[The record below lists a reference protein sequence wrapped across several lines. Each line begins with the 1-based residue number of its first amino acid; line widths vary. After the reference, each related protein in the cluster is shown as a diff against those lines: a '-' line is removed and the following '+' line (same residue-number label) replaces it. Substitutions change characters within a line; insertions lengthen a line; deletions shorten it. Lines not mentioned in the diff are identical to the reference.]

1 MLSFIKTLTDRYGF
15 YTMKK
20 ALIILGVLVALV
32 GFVLFGIPA
41 LLYGVPRI
49 VSPSTA
55 ADCTQYTNANITKV
69 ITEDFYKRLPTW
81 DNDVGLLK
89 SKRPDLTFEKPSISG
104 GSFFVPFKATSNIR
118 TIQYFASFDC
128 KYDRIEYSSNKTE

>member
-1 MLSFIKTLTDRYGF
+1 
-15 YTMKK
+15 MKK

-55 ADCTQYTNANITKV
+55 ADCTQYTNTDITKV
-69 ITEDFYKRLPTW
+69 ITEDFYKRLPT
-81 DNDVGLLK
+81 G
-89 SKRPDLTFEKPSISG
+89 
-104 GSFFVPFKATSNIR
+104 
-118 TIQYFASFDC
+118 
-128 KYDRIEYSSNKTE
+128 

>member
-1 MLSFIKTLTDRYGF
+1 
-15 YTMKK
+15 MKK

-55 ADCTQYTNANITKV
+55 ADCTQYTNEDITKV
-69 ITEDFYKRLPTW
+69 ISEDFYKRLPTW
-81 DNDVGLLK
+81 DNDVGLLN
-89 SKRPDLTFEKPSISG
+89 SKRPNLSFE
-104 GSFFVPFKATSNIR
+104 
-118 TIQYFASFDC
+118 
-128 KYDRIEYSSNKTE
+128 